1 MDVPRIKS
9 WLSGFVNTIDQLSAL
24 SMMSNKDTSST
35 DRQDK
40 APPTDISFSLNLI
53 MRLFWSQKCINAS
66 LHWQVDF
73 QCVSSKLIY
82 SHFYKNDQK
91 AFIGIAYILV
101 RTLLSNG

>member
-40 APPTDISFSLNLI
+40 APLTDVFLEFDN
-53 MRLFWSQKCINAS
+53 
-66 LHWQVDF
+66 
-73 QCVSSKLIY
+73 
-82 SHFYKNDQK
+82 
-91 AFIGIAYILV
+91 AFILILDMYQRIIGKWTFNV
-101 RTLLSNG
+101 RAPN